1 MIYITGII
9 ITFFLSL
16 ILLTKNQKSSADR
29 ILSGWLCVI
38 LVHLTLFYLFSSQA
52 YVRFPYLLG
61 LEIPLPLLHGPFL
74 YLYTKA
80 LTSGKMSFREMSF
93 HFIPYIL
100 VFLTTIPFLLLGPED
115 KIKVYQNEGEGYE
128 ILSAINLWGMIA
140 SGAVYTVLSLRTLMR
155 HKRQIR
161 NNFSYTE
168 KINLEWLFRLILGLS
183 LIWILVFL
191 ADDEI
196 IFTSVVLFV
205 VFIGYYGIKQVG
217 VFTNQPP
224 PEPLPVHESSEVIG
238 SPVAPPENTK
248 YENSTLT
255 DDQARDIHLRLVG
268 LMKEEKLYLTPELT
282 LAMVSER
289 LGVHPNTLSQVIN
302 TWKQKNFFDYI
313 NSLRIEEF
321 KERVHQP
328 DNQKYTL
335 LSLAFECGFNSK
347 TSFNRNFKNLTGKS
361 PSTYVK
367 EYKSKPE

>member
-1 MIYITGII
+1 
-9 ITFFLSL
+9 
-16 ILLTKNQKSSADR
+16 
-29 ILSGWLCVI
+29 
-38 LVHLTLFYLFSSQA
+38 
-52 YVRFPYLLG
+52 
-61 LEIPLPLLHGPFL
+61 
-74 YLYTKA
+74 
-80 LTSGKMSFREMSF
+80 
-93 HFIPYIL
+93 
-100 VFLTTIPFLLLGPED
+100 
-115 KIKVYQNEGEGYE
+115 
-128 ILSAINLWGMIA
+128 MIA
-140 SGAVYTVLSLRTLMR
+140 SGAVYTVLSLRTLMK
-155 HKRQIR
+155 HKRQIK

-168 KINLEWLFRLILGLS
+168 KINLEWLFRLIIGLS

-224 PEPLPVHESSEVIG
+224 PEPLPVPESSKVID
-238 SPVAPPENTK
+238 SPVLPPEITK

-255 DDQARDIHLRLVG
+255 DDQARHIHQRLVG
-268 LMKEEKLYLTPELT
+268 LMEEEKLYLTPELT

-289 LGVHPNTLSQVIN
+289 LAVHPNTLSQVIN
-302 TWKQKNFFDYI
+302 TWEQKNFFDYI
-313 NSLRIEEF
+313 NTLRIEEF
-321 KERVHQP
+321 KERIHQP

-367 EYKSKPE
+367 ENKSKPE